1 MQKNTKSQKYF
12 WVFWIHRP
20 SQSLPKASQASPKP
34 PQSLPSL
41 PQAPPASPKPS
52 PKTFNPYEATRFP
65 RRNDGF
71 TTIKRNVCLDI
82 QNERGTYTGAPLFS
96 KRETLAN
103 SLLEICSLST
113 SLIIFKI
120 FREIRKLQNLKHSQ
134 KSLQKCRL
142 FHTLENRRRY

>member
-1 MQKNTKSQKYF
+1 MTLPKNIF
-12 WVFWIHRP
+12 VFFEFIG
-20 SQSLPKASQASPKP
+20 LPKASPKPPKP
-34 PQSLPSL
+34 PQSLAKASQSL
-41 PQAPPASPKPS
+41 PEAPPASPKPS

-65 RRNDGF
+65 RRHGF
-71 TTIKRNVCLDI
+71 TKIKRNVCLDI

-103 SLLEICSLST
+103 SLLEIGSLST
-113 SLIIFKI
+113 RLIKFKI
-120 FREIRKLQNLKHSQ
+120 FRKIRKLQNLKHSQ